1 MRMIKCF
8 KIIAIDVAMSDVT
21 ETKTWPEKINDIDKE
36 KFMAC
41 KLTEIE
47 QIDWQFTDVNYHKV
61 AARFRATLYL
71 MNPAT
76 HSLLQFAI
84 RHKQLQA

>member
-8 KIIAIDVAMSDVT
+8 KIIATDVAMSDVT

-36 KFMAC
+36 KFTAC
-41 KLTEIE
+41 KLTEI
-47 QIDWQFTDVNYHKV
+47 DRQFTDVNYHKV
-61 AARFRATLYL
+61 ATRFRATLYL